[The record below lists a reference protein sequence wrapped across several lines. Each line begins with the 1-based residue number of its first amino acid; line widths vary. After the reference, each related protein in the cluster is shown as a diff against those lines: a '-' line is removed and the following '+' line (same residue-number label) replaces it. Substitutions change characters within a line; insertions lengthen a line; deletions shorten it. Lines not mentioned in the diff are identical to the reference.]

1 MLKKLLKGLALTL
14 SFSGLLALVLYG
26 SYYSAQQSLRLPS
39 SEAITHYANVSSEL
53 KETDRQALIKSR
65 QSAVQVASMELL
77 TGIMSASS
85 GIYFAHE
92 DRHYVLTTFHGIL
105 GDCTTTKIIV
115 DEEVVSCINFTL
127 IDIDTDYIIMETEEI
142 EGREPLQIPEDI
154 PKNREWTKKLS
165 AMNQIYYTGFP
176 NNAGPLTFGGK
187 IIGFDSDEAI
197 FIDSFAWAG
206 SSGSGVFSSDGKLI
220 GYVLALDVG
229 ETRFGIEVL
238 ENFVWVIPLFRVR
251 WEVMLA
257 P

>member
-1 MLKKLLKGLALTL
+1 MLKRLLKRLALTL
-14 SFSGLLALVLYG
+14 SFTALLVLALYG
-26 SYYSAQQSLRLPS
+26 SYLSTHQSLRFPT
-39 SEAITHYANVSSEL
+39 EGEINHYTNVSGEL
-53 KETDRQALIKSR
+53 REKDRQALIKSR
-65 QSAVQVASMELL
+65 QSAVQVASMEPQ

-85 GIYFAHE
+85 GIYFAHQSK
-92 DRHYVLTTFHGIL
+92 HYVLTTFHGIL
-105 GDCTTTKIIV
+105 GDCLTTKIIV
-115 DEEVVSCINFTL
+115 EEEAVSCINFTL
-127 IDIDTDYIIMETEEI
+127 IDIDTDYIIIETEEI
-142 EGREPLQIPEDI
+142 ETKTPLQIPTDI
-154 PKNREWTKKLS
+154 PKNREWTKKL
-165 AMNQIYYTGFP
+165 AVMNQVYYTGFP
-176 NNAGPLTFGGK
+176 NNEGPLTFGGK